1 MSGPDHHPWR
11 VATGGLL
18 VLAAA
23 MGVGRF
29 VYTPILPYMV
39 EQVGLGPAQ
48 AGWIASANFVG
59 YLAGALGAAF
69 LTRIGSKW
77 WWFMG
82 GLALS
87 AATTAAMGMVDEA
100 LLFAILRFAG
110 GVASAVVL
118 VFSSTVI
125 LERLTQAGRPD
136 LTAVYF
142 GGVGTGI
149 AVSALLIPNV
159 AALGGS
165 WRDLWFASAAFAA
178 VVLCLVWF
186 MVPYRPQTPER
197 GNTGSAARSGKN
209 LIALILAYGLFG
221 FGYVI
226 TATFI
231 SAMARESVLLRPYEA
246 EIWLAVGLAAI
257 PSVALWTWLGR
268 LVGNRKAF
276 ALACLVEAV
285 GVGMSV
291 LASGPLAVALA
302 AALLGGTF
310 MGITA
315 LGLVQARAVAVD
327 NPQRAV
333 ALMTAAFGLG
343 QVIGPSVAGAM
354 YDASGSLTAPSLIAA
369 GTLVL
374 AALAVMAAPKAR
386 PA

>member
-1 MSGPDHHPWR
+1 MSGPVYHPWR
-11 VATGGLL
+11 IAAGGFL

-39 EQVGLGPAQ
+39 DQLGLSPAQ

-69 LTRIGSKW
+69 LTRLGSKW

-87 AATTAAMGMVDEA
+87 AASTAAMGLVSDA
-100 LLFAILRFAG
+100 VPFAVLRFVG
-110 GVASAVVL
+110 GVASAIVL

-125 LERLTQAGRPD
+125 LERLTLAGRPE

-142 GGVGTGI
+142 GGVGAGI
-149 AVSALLIPNV
+149 AASALLVPGT
-159 AALGGS
+159 ADLGGT
-165 WRDLWFASAAFAA
+165 WRDLWFASGAFAA
-178 VVLCLVWF
+178 AVLCLTWIT
-186 MVPYRPQTPER
+186 VPNRPQAPAAAAAGGAPE
-197 GNTGSAARSGKN
+197 GGRS

-231 SAMARESVLLRPYEA
+231 SAMARESDLLRPYEA

-257 PSVALWTWLGR
+257 PSVALWTWFGR
-268 LVGNRKAF
+268 LIGNRKAF
-276 ALACLVEAV
+276 AVACLVEAV
-285 GVGMSV
+285 GVGLSV
-291 LASGPLAVALA
+291 LADGPLAVALA

-374 AALAVMAAPKAR
+374 AAVAVMAAPKAR
-386 PA
+386 AA